1 MVTPTDFGFDDFPVH
16 SLYKIVRIDF
26 VEMVEGGDRIMQ
38 LLRFGL
44 SILVLVASMLDVRG
58 ELVTLYDGNGLPASQ
73 PWLTF
78 AADTLNG
85 WSQSSVSGGVR
96 LSTDLATRSGYS
108 NYNPLPTPT
117 LKNANFPTLRR
128 ANGFELSFRS
138 ALLLENHSNANRA
151 GYSVILLADDHLGIE
166 LGFWQTEIWAQNT
179 DFTHGEAV
187 SIDTTVARDYRL
199 EVIEDQY
206 RLFEG
211 SNSLLSGTLRT
222 YTNPAIP
229 YGLPNYVFLGD
240 NTTSASA
247 TIVQGSI
254 QLRSDLSSVPEPS
267 SILLTSM
274 ICLAGILRR
283 VHTKR

>member
-1 MVTPTDFGFDDFPVH
+1 ME
-16 SLYKIVRIDF
+16 LK
-26 VEMVEGGDRIMQ
+26 
-38 LLRFGL
+38 RFGI
-44 SILVLVASMLDVRG
+44 SILCLLGLIVDVRA
-58 ELVTLYDGNGLPASQ
+58 ELVTLYDGNGLPAAQ

-108 NYNPLPTPT
+108 NYNPLPVPA
-117 LKNANFPTLRR
+117 LKNSNFPVLQRS
-128 ANGFELSFRS
+128 NGFELSFRS
-138 ALLLENHSNANRA
+138 TLLMENHSNANRA
-151 GYSVILLADDHLGIE
+151 GYSVILLADDKRGIE
-166 LGFWQTEIWAQNT
+166 LGFWQSEIWAQNT
-179 DFTHGEAV
+179 DFTHGEGV
-187 SIDTTVARDYRL
+187 SIDTTVTRDYRL
-199 EVIEDQY
+199 EVFEDQY

-211 SNSLLSGTLRT
+211 NNSLLGGALRT
-222 YTNPAIP
+222 YSSPAIP
-229 YGLPNYVFLGD
+229 YGLPNYIFLGD

-274 ICLAGILRR
+274 ICLVGIFRR
-283 VHTKR
+283 VYTKR